1 MVSRLSAFACQ
12 ESRHQLREVRQAGWA
27 HGTGVARWM
36 CEVHSDPER
45 GVWKDISGAETVGT
59 AGIRSLSMISMISRH
74 LKTETFHDNEDLG
87 TLKMSIQLENLFP
100 SLPLNAS

>member
-12 ESRHQLREVRQAGWA
+12 ESRHQLRAVRQAGWA

-45 GVWKDISGAETVGT
+45 GVWKDISGAETGWDGWYSQLVND
-59 AGIRSLSMISMISRH
+59 LND
-74 LKTETFHDNEDLG
+74 LKTPQNGDV
-87 TLKMSIQLENLFP
+87 S
-100 SLPLNAS
+100 